1 MCLVSQGFPQYIS
14 TILLATTANRLI
26 RLQQFIF
33 SLLISAGVLHIV
45 SVTRYFLSFI
55 QKKHISSNP
64 HTLSF
69 YPSPHLPIST
79 LAWFSLL
86 HKIFYALV
94 PKFLSSVALFRIK
107 YLHDCSFLL
116 IIKPT
121 RCTISQISLWN
132 RTLHVSDS
140 FFVHLLASSQH
151 NLYDI
156 YLLLCVQCQTP
167 DDGQRNCPKRVEF
180 YSQNKFEKLVNLVG
194 SIIRIYHD
202 ARSSE
207 CQI

>member
-1 MCLVSQGFPQYIS
+1 
-14 TILLATTANRLI
+14 
-26 RLQQFIF
+26 
-33 SLLISAGVLHIV
+33 V

-121 RCTISQISLWN
+121 RCTISQILLWY
-132 RTLHVSDS
+132 RTLRVSDRFS
-140 FFVHLLASSQH
+140 VHHQEFSTVHTAIGICRTGYADCLLAGSGWNIPIPLASSQH
-151 NLYDI
+151 NLYDK
-156 YLLLCVQCQTP
+156 YLLLCVQ
-167 DDGQRNCPKRVEF
+167 
-180 YSQNKFEKLVNLVG
+180 Y
-194 SIIRIYHD
+194 
-202 ARSSE
+202 
-207 CQI
+207 